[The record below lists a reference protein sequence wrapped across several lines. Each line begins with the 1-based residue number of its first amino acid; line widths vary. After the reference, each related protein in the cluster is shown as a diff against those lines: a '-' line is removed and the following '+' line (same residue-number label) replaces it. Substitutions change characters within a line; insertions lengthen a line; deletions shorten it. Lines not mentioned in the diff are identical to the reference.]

1 MDAGFTCTA
10 KLFHGTLAL
19 RYNDMMLGG
28 KSRHQCMFTCKL
40 LSTGLTHQTP
50 ARSRFACKYAVLG
63 VCFCSFYAFS
73 M

>member
-28 KSRHQCMFTCKL
+28 KSRHQCMFTRRISARKSKARFQ
-40 LSTGLTHQTP
+40 STLPQGE
-50 ARSRFACKYAVLG
+50 
-63 VCFCSFYAFS
+63 
-73 M
+73 